1 MLRQKHELHIR
12 TNIDLHGLPAKRS
25 KTLNSQMERFRVY
38 SLSKRFDNLSF

>member
-12 TNIDLHGLPAKRS
+12 TNSDLHGLPAKRS